1 MVGGCWLLEQ
11 GEDGRQ
17 KKVAD
22 EAKDPE
28 DETDERNGEG
38 RRQEAPRD
46 GAHFVPVQLDAS
58 EKGSTK
64 DEDCPYDK
72 GDGHHCHF
80 KSPSVDGRGTFN
92 L

>member
-1 MVGGCWLLEQ
+1 
-11 GEDGRQ
+11 
-17 KKVAD
+17 
-22 EAKDPE
+22 
-28 DETDERNGEG
+28 
-38 RRQEAPRD
+38 
-46 GAHFVPVQLDAS
+46 VPVQLDAS